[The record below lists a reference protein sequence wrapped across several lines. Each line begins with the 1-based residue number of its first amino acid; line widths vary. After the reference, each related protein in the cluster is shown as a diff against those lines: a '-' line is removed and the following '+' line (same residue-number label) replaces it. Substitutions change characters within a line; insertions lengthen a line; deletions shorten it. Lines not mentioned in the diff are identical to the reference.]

1 MTRPTRAVPGWT
13 VLLLLLFLSLAA
25 GAQEATEAAP
35 PAQTSSSSS
44 SSAAVQT
51 ELRLERRLLS
61 LDLVSYN
68 EVRERERRAMLRV
81 TDVLGRLDQAMAS
94 ESMSLGS
101 LESLRDELAVARE
114 ASHTAELR
122 LHSQLDKLEERLRR
136 IALLEGDSGGGGA
149 AARSDAVT
157 GRWRVT
163 ILPQGLAAT
172 YTFRLSGTVV
182 TGSYQVNGGTSGSFR
197 GSFVNGGL
205 RLERIDAR
213 GGFDSTWEGT
223 VGNNRIDGTWNTNEL
238 VTGQPNRG
246 SWTAVRESGR

>member
-1 MTRPTRAVPGWT
+1 MTRPTRAIPGWT
-13 VLLLLLFLSLAA
+13 VFLLLLLLSLAA
-25 GAQEATEAAP
+25 GAQEGAA
-35 PAQTSSSSS
+35 PAQTSSSSSSS

-136 IALLEGDSGGGGA
+136 IALLEGDNGSGGGA

>member
-1 MTRPTRAVPGWT
+1 MTRSTRAVPAWT
-13 VLLLLLFLSLAA
+13 LLLLLLSSLTA
-25 GAQEATEAAP
+25 GAQEAAA

-44 SSAAVQT
+44 GAVQT

-68 EVRERERRAMLRV
+68 EVRDRERRAMLRV

-94 ESMSLGS
+94 DAMSLGA

-114 ASHTAELR
+114 AAHTAELR
-122 LHSQLDKLEERLRR
+122 LHGQIDKLEERLRR
-136 IALLEGDSGGGGA
+136 IALLEGDAGGGA
-149 AARSDAVT
+149 AATRSDAVT

-163 ILPQGLAAT
+163 ILPQNLSAI
-172 YTFRLSGTVV
+172 YTFRLNGAVV

-197 GSFVNGGL
+197 GSLVNGSL
-205 RLERIDAR
+205 RLERIDSR

-246 SWTAVRESGR
+246 NWTAVRESGR

>member
-1 MTRPTRAVPGWT
+1 MTRPARTIPGWT
-13 VLLLLLFLSLAA
+13 VLLLLLLSLAA
-25 GAQEATEAAP
+25 GAQEAAA
-35 PAQTSSSSS
+35 PAQTPATPSA
-44 SSAAVQT
+44 AAVQT

-94 ESMSLGS
+94 DSMSLGA

-114 ASHTAELR
+114 AAHTAELR
-122 LHSQLDKLEERLRR
+122 LHGQLDKLEERLRR
-136 IALLEGDSGGGGA
+136 IALLEGDSGGGA
-149 AARSDAVT
+149 APPRSDAVT

-163 ILPQGLAAT
+163 ILPQGFAAT
-172 YTFRLSGTVV
+172 YNLRLNGTVV
-182 TGSYQVNGGTSGSFR
+182 TGSYQVDGGTSGSFR

-205 RLERIDAR
+205 RLERIDSR

-246 SWTAVRESGR
+246 NWTAVRESGR

>member
-1 MTRPTRAVPGWT
+1 MTRSTRPIRTIPAWT
-13 VLLLLLFLSLAA
+13 LLLLLLGSLTA
-25 GAQEATEAAP
+25 GAQEAAA
-35 PAQTSSSSS
+35 PAQTSSSSA
-44 SSAAVQT
+44 SAAVQT

-68 EVRERERRAMLRV
+68 EVRDRERRAMLRV

-94 ESMSLGS
+94 DAMSLGA

-114 ASHTAELR
+114 AAHTAELR
-122 LHSQLDKLEERLRR
+122 LHGQIDKLEERLRR
-136 IALLEGDSGGGGA
+136 IALLEGDAGGGGA
-149 AARSDAVT
+149 TRSDAVT

-163 ILPQGLAAT
+163 ILPQNLSAI
-172 YTFRLSGTVV
+172 YTFRLNGAVV

-197 GSFVNGGL
+197 GSLVNGGL

-238 VTGQPNRG
+238 ATGQPNRG
-246 SWTAVRESGR
+246 NWTAVRESGR